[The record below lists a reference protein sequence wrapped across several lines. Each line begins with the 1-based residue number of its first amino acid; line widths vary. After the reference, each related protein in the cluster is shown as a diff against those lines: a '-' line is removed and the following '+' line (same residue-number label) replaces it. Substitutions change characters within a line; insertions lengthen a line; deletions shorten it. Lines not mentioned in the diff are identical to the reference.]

1 MVSSKFEI
9 KFLNT
14 FCPDRHIMSA
24 SALIAQYLQDLEDPV
39 RRSGAYEKLRA
50 NHLAVN
56 VKEKENA
63 TKYGLSEGWNG
74 ARTGRSKDWIFM
86 SLDGQ
91 KFEGAKKALQSVGL
105 VFSQS
110 ANRYPTG
117 VFEKLDRWFPA
128 DDVSKLNPST
138 DHKKRTVEALNGVIT
153 LKQVSNF
160 CSKRRITLSKKNAVG
175 KIAMAG
181 GASHL

>member
-1 MVSSKFEI
+1 M
-9 KFLNT
+9 
-14 FCPDRHIMSA
+14 A

-39 RRSGAYEKLRA
+39 RRSVAYEKLRA

-56 VKEKENA
+56 DKEKENA
-63 TKYGLSEGWNG
+63 TKYGLSEGWKG
-74 ARTGRSKDWIFM
+74 ARIGKKRDWIFM
-86 SLDGQ
+86 SPDGQ

-105 VFSQS
+105 VFSRS
-110 ANRYPTG
+110 ANLYPAG

-153 LKQVSNF
+153 VLQVTTF
-160 CSKRRITLSKKNAVG
+160 CKNRRQRLSRKDESMV
-175 KIAMAG
+175 
-181 GASHL
+181 

>member
-1 MVSSKFEI
+1 
-9 KFLNT
+9 
-14 FCPDRHIMSA
+14 MSA
-24 SALIAQYLQDLEDPV
+24 SALIAQFLQDIEDPV

-63 TKYGLSEGWNG
+63 TKYGLGEGWKG
-74 ARTGRSKDWIFM
+74 ARTGRDWIFM
-86 SLDGQ
+86 SPDGQ

-105 VFSQS
+105 VFSRS
-110 ANRYPTG
+110 ANLYPAG

-153 LKQVSNF
+153 VVQVTTF
-160 CSKRRITLSKKNAVG
+160 CKNRRQRLSRKDESMV
-175 KIAMAG
+175 
-181 GASHL
+181 